1 MHPLEGLRVVDLT
14 TMINGPVAAML
25 LSDMGAE
32 VIKIE
37 PPDGDPWRPMLGGFL
52 AYNRGK
58 RAIALNMKKEAGKAI
73 AYKLIAKADV
83 LVENARWGVW
93 QRLGLD
99 YESVVKINPDIVY
112 LTVTGHGT
120 SGPFIHR
127 PGYDPLL
134 QARSGQMVG
143 QGGKDQPPVFHVI
156 AINDVASPMLGA
168 YGVALALLQRLRT
181 GQGQHVVMSLTNAS
195 VCLQAM
201 EFMDYPGRNPVNKG
215 GERLIGLNALTRHY
229 QTADERWLM
238 LYCPQ
243 ESHWPGICRAMGLE
257 NLFSDL
263 RFATPEKR
271 SENDKTLSEIL
282 LKAFAQKPAEHWLEV
297 LSQADVPVSLGL
309 INEEL
314 LEDPHCLE
322 NGFFQEGDHPLLG
335 RVRHHGV
342 TPRFSDMT
350 GIIRRT
356 GPLLGQHTAEVLA
369 ELGYSQKEIDR
380 FVEDKVALLMEEIPA
395 S

>member
-1 MHPLEGLRVVDLT
+1 MHPLEGFRVIDLT

-58 RAIALNMKKEAGKAI
+58 RAISINMKKEEGKEI
-73 AYKLIAKADV
+73 ARKLIAKADV

-93 QRLGLD
+93 HRLGLD
-99 YESVVKINPDIVY
+99 YDSVIKINPDIIY

-120 SGPFIHR
+120 SGPFVNM

-143 QGGKDQPPVFHVI
+143 QGGKDCPPVFYVVPL
-156 AINDVASPMLGA
+156 NDVASPMLGA
-168 YGVALALLQRLRT
+168 YGAALALLQRLRT
-181 GQGQHVVMSLTNAS
+181 GKGQHVIMSLTNAS
-195 VCLQAM
+195 ICLQAM
-201 EFMDYPGRNPVNKG
+201 ELMDYPGLEHINKG
-215 GERLIGLNALTRHY
+215 GDRLIGLNAAISHY
-229 QTADERWLM
+229 QTLDKRWLM

-243 ESHWPGICRAMGLE
+243 EHQWQGLCRALGREEL
-257 NLFSDL
+257 LFDL

-271 SENDKTLSEIL
+271 AENDKALAELLAKTLGER
-282 LKAFAQKPAEHWLEV
+282 PAEYWLEV
-297 LSQADVPVSLGL
+297 LSQADVPVSLGQV
-309 INEEL
+309 NEEL

-322 NGFFQEGDHPLLG
+322 NGFFEERDHPQLG
-335 RVRHHGV
+335 WVKHHGI

-369 ELGYSQKEIDR
+369 ELGYTQEEIDR
-380 FVEDKVALLMEEIPA
+380 LVEKKVAFLMEEIEEE
-395 S
+395 

>member
-1 MHPLEGLRVVDLT
+1 MHPLEGIRVVDMT

-58 RAIALNMKKEAGKAI
+58 RAIAIDMKKEAGKEI
-73 AYKLIAKADV
+73 AQKLIARADI

-93 QRLGLD
+93 HRLGMD
-99 YESVVKINPDIVY
+99 YESVVKINPDLIY

-120 SGPFIHR
+120 SGPFIHM

-156 AINDVASPMLGA
+156 AINDVGSPMLGA

-181 GQGQHVVMSLTNAS
+181 GKGQHVIMSLTNAS
-195 VCLQAM
+195 VCMQAM
-201 EFMDYPGRNPVNKG
+201 EFMDYPDRSPVNKG
-215 GERLIGLNALTRHY
+215 GDRLIGLNATIRHY

-238 LYCPQ
+238 LFCVK
-243 ESHWPGICRAMGLE
+243 ESHWSALCRSLGR
-257 NLFSDL
+257 NDWLFDS

-271 SENDKTLSEIL
+271 AENDTALAELLAQAFLEKT
-282 LKAFAQKPAEHWLEV
+282 AADWLEIF
-297 LSQADVPVSLGL
+297 SRSDIPVSLGQL
-309 INEEL
+309 NEEL

-322 NGFFQEGDHPLLG
+322 NGFFEESDHPALG
-335 RVRHHGV
+335 RVRHHGI

-356 GPLLGQHTAEVLA
+356 GPLLGQHTTEVLS
-369 ELGYSQKEIDR
+369 ELGYIQKEIDQL
-380 FVEDKVALLMEEIPA
+380 VDNKVAFLMEEIEQT
-395 S
+395 